1 MAVRLLVSFNRED
14 TRDWEALE
22 KLAGVPAGTWRQAA
36 ALEQRIDNLR
46 RADRHAEA
54 GELYREKMKTPEG
67 RLYIFTFM
75 GWGRIKP
82 MVEKVIK
89 SYGLRV
95 GEDRTGHPG
104 RIDAIL
110 RFQGVSQEA
119 REVIAK
125 HPMILTWG

>member
-1 MAVRLLVSFNRED
+1 MAVRLVVSFDKED

-22 KLAGVPAGTWRQAA
+22 KCAGVPAGSWPEAH

-46 RADRHAEA
+46 RADRHDEA
-54 GELYREKMKTPEG
+54 DALFSSMRGTDVR
-67 RLYIFTFM
+67 RLYEFTYG
-75 GWGRIKP
+75 GWGRIRP
-82 MVEKVIK
+82 EVERLIR

-95 GEDRTGHPG
+95 GEDRTGHPD

-110 RFQGVSQEA
+110 RYQGASEEA
-119 REVIAK
+119 REAISK